1 MKDKSLTRL
10 VVPRGPNEFS
20 LPPVWQPKKQKP
32 KMPLFRDIIAN
43 MSVPQLQRLHA
54 RLSGQLAKM
63 KAAQK

>member
-1 MKDKSLTRL
+1 MKKDNLTRL
-10 VVPRGPNEFS
+10 IVPRGPNEFS
-20 LPPVWQPKKQKP
+20 LPPVFQKKP
-32 KMPLFRDIIAN
+32 KPKLPPFRDIIAG